1 MKKIDRCNVYLGK
14 HIVFICFNSCG
25 IFIENDIFLMNE
37 SNNDNILYQGRNTQ
51 FYVHILVVCL
61 KNEVIKNWA
70 QQMLSL
76 ERVHLI
82 V

>member
-1 MKKIDRCNVYLGK
+1 M
-14 HIVFICFNSCG
+14 
-25 IFIENDIFLMNE
+25 IFVLMNVKK
-37 SNNDNILYQGRNTQ
+37 SNNDNILHQGRNNQ
-51 FYVHILVVCL
+51 FYVHTLVVCL

>member
-1 MKKIDRCNVYLGK
+1 
-14 HIVFICFNSCG
+14 
-25 IFIENDIFLMNE
+25 MNE
-37 SNNDNILYQGRNTQ
+37 KSNIDNILYQGRNDH
-51 FYVHILVVCL
+51 FYVYILVVCL

>member
-1 MKKIDRCNVYLGK
+1 MFTLANILFLYVSIHMEFSLR
-14 HIVFICFNSCG
+14 IIFFN
-25 IFIENDIFLMNE
+25 ERK

>member
-1 MKKIDRCNVYLGK
+1 MFTLANIL
-14 HIVFICFNSCG
+14 
-25 IFIENDIFLMNE
+25 FLYVSIHT
-37 SNNDNILYQGRNTQ
+37 SNNDNILYKGRNDQ
-51 FYVHILVVCL
+51 FYVHIQIVCL

>member
-1 MKKIDRCNVYLGK
+1 M
-14 HIVFICFNSCG
+14 
-25 IFIENDIFLMNE
+25 IFVLMNVKK
-37 SNNDNILYQGRNTQ
+37 SNNDNILYQGKNTQ

>member
-1 MKKIDRCNVYLGK
+1 M
-14 HIVFICFNSCG
+14 
-25 IFIENDIFLMNE
+25 IFIENDICFNE
-37 SNNDNILYQGRNTQ
+37 RKSNNDNILHQGRNNQ
-51 FYVHILVVCL
+51 FYVHTLVVCL

>member
-1 MKKIDRCNVYLGK
+1 MNGK
-14 HIVFICFNSCG
+14 
-25 IFIENDIFLMNE
+25 
-37 SNNDNILYQGRNTQ
+37 SNNDNILNQGKNIQ
-51 FYVHILVVCL
+51 FYVHILVVRL
-61 KNEVIKNWA
+61 NNEVIKNWA

>member
-1 MKKIDRCNVYLGK
+1 MFTLANILFLYVSIHTEFPLR
-14 HIVFICFNSCG
+14 I
-25 IFIENDIFLMNE
+25 IFFHERK
-37 SNNDNILYQGRNTQ
+37 SNIDNILYQGRNDH